1 MSTHRCPADDD
12 AAIRNVLGLAALL
25 NDEGDP
31 EDQRE
36 VYAPDATWH
45 LGDITRKGADEMVA
59 AAVGRRND
67 GLLGPGTGTRHL
79 MTLLT
84 VEVADD
90 TAKAVAYF
98 VFVKGRPSFP
108 AVPTTTTWPAPEQV
122 GGSPAARSSSPSP
135 VGTDSNHHRASDLVG

>member
-98 VFVKGRPSFP
+98 VFVKG
-108 AVPTTTTWPAPEQV
+108 TTIVSSGTYHDDL
-122 GGSPAARSSSPSP
+122 ART
-135 VGTDSNHHRASDLVG
+135 GAGWRIARREIILA

>member
-31 EDQRE
+31 EDQRK

-90 TAKAVAYF
+90 TAKVVAYF
-98 VFVKGRPSFP
+98 VFVKGTAIVSSG
-108 AVPTTTTWPAPEQV
+108 TYHDDL
-122 GGSPAARSSSPSP
+122 ART
-135 VGTDSNHHRASDLVG
+135 GAGWRIARREIILA